1 MLKRFPQLQSGFLS
15 PSEEIV
21 IKPTLTP
28 QTPYNTILRQQPT
41 RQQQDMFYS
50 PQVDMLVREMMNTP
64 MCLRDFDWQEKAF
77 STIAKALGNAKWGNF
92 IRVQTDC
99 PSMST
104 THVHFLEETT
114 EIVIGARTER
124 LTTLELMSSLLS
136 AANKPMGGFR
146 PSEFG
151 RKFYSSGVLD
161 WPLDEFLVKWVQNA
175 GFHDLILSMQVIFGR
190 RGMHAMNAGVN

>member
-21 IKPTLTP
+21 IKPAMPP
-28 QTPYNTILRQQPT
+28 QTPYNTVLRQQPT
-41 RQQQDMFYS
+41 RQQQDLFYA

-64 MCLRDFDWQEKAF
+64 MCLRDFEWQEKAF
-77 STIAKALGNAKWGNF
+77 SVIAKALGNGKWGNF

-99 PSMST
+99 PSMSS

-114 EIVIGARTER
+114 EMVIGIRSER
-124 LTTLELMSSLLS
+124 LTTLELMSTLLS

-146 PSEFG
+146 PTEFS
-151 RKFYSSGVLD
+151 RKYADYGVFDWSLD
-161 WPLDEFLVKWVQNA
+161 MFLVNWVQKV
-175 GFHDLILSMQVIFGR
+175 GFHDMILSMQVIFGR
-190 RGMHAMNAGVN
+190 RGMHAMNAGMN